1 MGLPAGLVVLVVGAL
16 LQAAKII
23 EEIAKLNG
31 LIVFFDEWLIES
43 NMIIPSSFLRF
54 RCRTYTHPIA

>member
-1 MGLPAGLVVLVVGAL
+1 MGLPAGLVVLVGAL

-43 NMIIPSSFLRF
+43 NMIIPSSFLQF
-54 RCRTYTHPIA
+54 RCRTYTHLIA

>member
-1 MGLPAGLVVLVVGAL
+1 MGLPAGLVVLVGAL
-16 LQAAKII
+16 LQAAKTI

-43 NMIIPSSFLRF
+43 NMIIPSSFLQF
-54 RCRTYTHPIA
+54 RCRTYTHLIA

>member
-1 MGLPAGLVVLVVGAL
+1 MGLPAGLVVLVGAL

-43 NMIIPSSFLRF
+43 NMIIPSFFLQF
-54 RCRTYTHPIA
+54 RCSTYTHLIA

>member
-1 MGLPAGLVVLVVGAL
+1 MGLPAGLVVLVGAL

-43 NMIIPSSFLRF
+43 NMIIPSSFLQF
-54 RCRTYTHPIA
+54 RCSTYTHPIA